1 MRRGSKNVIRETS
14 TAGKY
19 EIVGDTGLSIS
30 GVTAA
35 NEFMG
40 ISQGNAQADAW
51 DAYGKNTTMV
61 NTDTSTL
68 QLDGTKLIYTPT
80 AFMENANVYN
90 YRVDVKKSLDTD
102 MDAPEATS
110 ADGVRMAGTITMVP
124 AEVVYYEDDF
134 QAITVTGDNR
144 RYKEAVFSMQ
154 SNDQTGVYGYDAVY
168 STNTNA
174 SVVEE
179 NLLVHYDFSTV
190 TANAVDLNGC

>member
-1 MRRGSKNVIRETS
+1 M
-14 TAGKY
+14 
-19 EIVGDTGLSIS
+19 
-30 GVTAA
+30 
-35 NEFMG
+35 
-40 ISQGNAQADAW
+40 
-51 DAYGKNTTMV
+51 
-61 NTDTSTL
+61 
-68 QLDGTKLIYTPT
+68 
-80 AFMENANVYN
+80 YN

-134 QAITVTGDNR
+134 QAITVTGDNQ
-144 RYKEAVFSMQ
+144 KAAGGKLMQ

-190 TANAVDLNGC
+190 TANADGTVEQIHRWLIFPEKVTMDISGSRERR